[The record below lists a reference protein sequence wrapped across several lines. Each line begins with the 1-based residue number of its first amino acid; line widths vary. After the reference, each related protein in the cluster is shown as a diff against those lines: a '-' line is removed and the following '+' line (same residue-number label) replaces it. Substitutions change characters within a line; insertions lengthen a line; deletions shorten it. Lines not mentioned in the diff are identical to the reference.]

1 MQWLAAYDRETVT
14 LLSVWRLRDG
24 DLEWWENPDFRAWN
38 YQDLFHK
45 VRNLH
50 MPWDEIGYQYMNH
63 SGYTTYWIMVELDAE
78 APEEARQE
86 ILSKGIH

>member
-1 MQWLAAYDRETVT
+1 MDWLAAYDRETGT

-24 DLEWWENPDFRAWN
+24 DLDWRQNPDFRARN

-50 MPWDEIGYQYMNH
+50 LPWEEIGYQYMSH
-63 SGYTTYWIMVELDAE
+63 SGYTTYWIMTELEAE
-78 APEEARQE
+78 VPEEAKDE
-86 ILSKGIH
+86 ILRKGIC